1 MKKYIAFGLALIL
14 SCATYAQDK
23 IKVACVGNS
32 ITYGTGVAD
41 REVNAYPVKLQGM
54 LGDKY
59 EVGNFG
65 KPGAT
70 LLNKGHRPYTQQQEY
85 KDALAFAGDIVVIH
99 LGINDTDPR
108 NWPNYQDEF
117 ISDYRALMQ
126 SFREVNPKVR
136 FLLARMTPLSDRHY
150 RFESGTRDWHAEIQ
164 LAIECIAKAEGVQ
177 LIDFHEPLYPYPYLL
192 EDAVH
197 PNAEGAAILA
207 KTVYEGIT
215 GDFGG
220 LQVSD
225 MYSDNM
231 VLQRDR
237 NLIIHGKADAG
248 EKVTVKIAGRKKKAV
263 TGSNGKWMVMM
274 EPLKAGGPYTLSIS
288 TAQKELLYNNV
299 LVGEV
304 WLCSGQSNME
314 FKLNQSATGK
324 RDIPQAANDQ
334 IRLYD
339 MKARWR
345 TDAVEWDASVL
356 DSLNHLQYYKETSWT
371 VCSPETASQF
381 SAVAYYFGK
390 MLQDSL
396 QVPVGLICNAV
407 GGSPTEAW
415 IDRRTLEYEFPA
427 ILRDWTKNDFI
438 QDWVRGRAALNVK
451 KSTHKFQRHPYEPC
465 YLYESGILPLQKY
478 RVKGVIWYQGE
489 SNAHNKDAH
498 EKLFKLLVHS
508 WRENGL
514 DPEMPFY
521 FVQLSSLNR
530 PSWPWFRDSQR
541 RLMVEIFNTGMA
553 VCTDKGD
560 SLDVHPI
567 HKKEVGERLAYWA
580 LNKTY
585 GHHVTP
591 SGPLYKSVSFQKNV
605 ATISFDYAKGL
616 KTSDGEELRTFE
628 IAGEDQVFYPAKAVI
643 VGETVKVWSD
653 KVKEPKVVR
662 YGWQPFTRANLVNE
676 VGLPAST
683 FRTEFTR
690 YIKIT
695 DQI

>member
-1 MKKYIAFGLALIL
+1 MKKYLIL
-14 SCATYAQDK
+14 GLFLLITCCIYAQDK

-32 ITYGTGVAD
+32 ITYGTGVAE
-41 REVNAYPVKLQGM
+41 REKNAYPVKLQQM

-70 LLNKGHRPYTQQQEY
+70 LLNKGHRPYIQQQEY

-108 NWPNYQDEF
+108 NWPNYRDEF
-117 ISDYRALMQ
+117 IGDYRSLMQ

-164 LAIECIAKAEGVQ
+164 KAIECVAKAEGVQ
-177 LIDFHEPLYPYPYLL
+177 LIDFHEPLYSYPYML

-220 LQVSD
+220 LQMSD
-225 MYSDNM
+225 LFTDNM
-231 VLQRDR
+231 VLQHGQT
-237 NLIIHGKADAG
+237 LAIQGKADAG
-248 EKVTVKIAGRKKKAV
+248 QKITVSIAGQKKITVAA
-263 TGSNGKWMVMM
+263 SNGKWMVFLD
-274 EPLKAGGPYTLSIS
+274 PLKAGGPYTLTV
-288 TAQKELLYNNV
+288 TADKQKLMYHNV
-299 LVGEV
+299 LAGEV

-314 FKLNQSATGK
+314 FCLNWSATGK

-334 IRLYD
+334 IRLFD

-345 TDAVEWDASVL
+345 TDEVEWNASVL
-356 DSLNHLQYYKETSWT
+356 DSLNQLQYFTDTSWT
-371 VCSPETASQF
+371 ICSPETAGRF
-381 SAVAYYFGK
+381 SAIAYYFGK

-396 QVPVGLICNAV
+396 QVPVGLICNAI

-415 IDRRTLEYEFPA
+415 VDRRTLEYEFPA
-427 ILRDWTKNDFI
+427 ILRNWTKNDFI

-451 KSTHKFQRHPYEPC
+451 KSSYKFQRHPYEPC
-465 YLYESGILPLQKY
+465 YLYESGILPLQQY
-478 RVKGVIWYQGE
+478 PIKGVLWYQGE

-498 EKLFKLLVHS
+498 EKLFKLLVQS
-508 WRENGL
+508 WRKNWNNES
-514 DPEMPFY
+514 MPFY

-541 RLMVEIFNTGMA
+541 RLMNEIEHTGMA
-553 VCTDKGD
+553 VCTDRGD
-560 SLDVHPI
+560 SLDVHPTR
-567 HKKEVGERLAYWA
+567 KQEVGERLAFWA

-585 GHHVTP
+585 GYPVVA
-591 SGPLYKSVSFQKNV
+591 SGPLYKSVTFVKDRAYV
-605 ATISFDYAKGL
+605 SFDYAEGMKAAEP
-616 KTSDGEELRTFE
+616 KDELRTFE
-628 IAGEDQVFYPAKAVI
+628 IAGEDQVFYPAKAVVEGNRI
-643 VGETVKVWSD
+643 KVWSAE
-653 KVKEPKVVR
+653 VKEPKIVR
-662 YGWQPFTRANLVNE
+662 YGWQPFTRANLVNGA
-676 VGLPAST
+676 GLPAST
-683 FRTEFTR
+683 FRS
-690 YIKIT
+690 
-695 DQI
+695 DVQ

>member
-1 MKKYIAFGLALIL
+1 MKTYLTLGLALIL
-14 SCATYAQDK
+14 SCASYAQDK

-32 ITYGTGVAD
+32 ITYGSGVAD

-117 ISDYRALMQ
+117 IGDYRALMQ

-136 FLLARMTPLSDRHY
+136 FLLARMTPLSDRHR

-177 LIDFHEPLYPYPYLL
+177 LIDFHEPLYPYPYIL

-220 LQVSD
+220 LKMSE

-231 VLQRDR
+231 VLQYGQP
-237 NLIIHGKADAG
+237 LTIQGKANAG
-248 EKVTVKIAGRKKKAV
+248 EKVTVKIAGQKKKAV
-263 TGSNGKWMVMM
+263 AASNGKWSVIL
-274 EPLKAGGPYTLSIS
+274 EPLKAGGPYTMSIS
-288 TAQKELLYNNV
+288 TSKQELIYNKV
-299 LVGEV
+299 LAGEV

-314 FKLNQSATGK
+314 FYLKQSATGK
-324 RDIPQAANDQ
+324 HDIPQAANNQ

-345 TDAVEWDASVL
+345 TNPVEWESSVL
-356 DSLNHLQYYKETSWT
+356 DSLNHLQYFTESAWT
-371 VCSPETASQF
+371 ECTPETAGNF

-396 QVPVGLICNAV
+396 QVPVGLICNAI

-451 KSTHKFQRHPYEPC
+451 KSSHKFQRHPYEPC
-465 YLYESGILPLQKY
+465 YLYESGILSLQQY
-478 RVKGVIWYQGE
+478 PIKGVIWYQGE

-498 EKLFKLLVHS
+498 EKLFRLLVQS
-508 WRENGL
+508 WRKNWNN
-514 DPEMPFY
+514 DEMPFY

-541 RLMVEIFNTGMA
+541 RLMNTISNTGMA
-553 VCTDKGD
+553 VSTDKGD
-560 SLDVHPI
+560 SLDVHPTY
-567 HKKEVGERLAYWA
+567 KKEVGERLAYWA

-585 GHHVTP
+585 GHDVVP
-591 SGPLYKSVSFQKNV
+591 SGPLYKSVSFNKNIAYV
-605 ATISFDYAKGL
+605 SFDYAEGMKAAEEG
-616 KTSDGEELRTFE
+616 TELRTFE
-628 IAGEDQVFYPAKAVI
+628 VAGEDQIFYPAKAVI
-643 VGETVKVWSD
+643 EGNQVKVWSD
-653 KVKEPKVVR
+653 KVKLPKIVR
-662 YGWQPFTRANLVNE
+662 YGWQPFTRANLVNGA
-676 VGLPAST
+676 GLPAST
-683 FRTEFTR
+683 FRSDV
-690 YIKIT
+690 K
-695 DQI
+695 

>member
-32 ITYGTGVAD
+32 ITYGSGVAD

-237 NLIIHGKADAG
+237 NLVIHGKANTGD
-248 EKVTVKIAGRKKKAV
+248 KVTVKIAGRKKKTV
-263 TGSNGKWMVMM
+263 TGSNGKWMVMI

-288 TAQKELLYNNV
+288 TAQKELIYNNV
-299 LVGEV
+299 LAGEV

-451 KSTHKFQRHPYEPC
+451 KSNHKFQRHPYEPC
-465 YLYESGILPLQKY
+465 YLYESGILPLQQY
-478 RVKGVIWYQGE
+478 PIKGVLWYQGE

-514 DPEMPFY
+514 DLEMPFY

-541 RLMVEIFNTGMA
+541 RLMVETFNTGMA

-585 GHHVTP
+585 GHDVVP

-653 KVKEPKVVR
+653 KVKEPKIVR

-676 VGLPAST
+676 VELPAST

>member
-177 LIDFHEPLYPYPYLL
+177 LIDFHEPLYPYPYML

-220 LQVSD
+220 LQMSD

-231 VLQRDR
+231 VLQYGQP
-237 NLIIHGKADAG
+237 LTIQGKANAG
-248 EKVTVKIAGRKKKAV
+248 EKVTVKIAGQKKKAV
-263 TGSNGKWMVMM
+263 AASNGKWSVVL
-274 EPLKAGGPYTLSIS
+274 EPLKAGGPYTLSVS
-288 TAQKELLYNNV
+288 AGKQELIYNKV
-299 LVGEV
+299 LAGEV

-345 TDAVEWDASVL
+345 TDAVEWKSSVL
-356 DSLNHLQYYKETSWT
+356 DSLNHLEYFTDATWT
-371 VCSPETASQF
+371 ECTPETAGRF
-381 SAVAYYFGK
+381 SAIAYYFGK

-396 QVPVGLICNAV
+396 KVPVGLICNAI

-415 IDRRTLEYEFPA
+415 VDRRTLEYEFPA

-451 KSTHKFQRHPYEPC
+451 KSNHKFQRHPYEPC
-465 YLYESGILPLQKY
+465 YLYESGILPLQQY
-478 RVKGVIWYQGE
+478 PIKGVLWYQGE

-498 EKLFKLLVHS
+498 EKLFKLLVQS
-508 WRENGL
+508 WRKNWNNEQ
-514 DPEMPFY
+514 MPFY

-541 RLMVEIFNTGMA
+541 RLMQEIEHTGMA
-553 VCTDKGD
+553 VCTDRGD
-560 SLDVHPI
+560 SLDVHPTR
-567 HKKEVGERLAYWA
+567 KQEVGERLAYWA

-585 GHHVTP
+585 GHNVTP
-591 SGPLYKSVSFQKNV
+591 SGPLYKSVTFSKNIAYV
-605 ATISFDYAKGL
+605 SFDYAEGMKAA
-616 KTSDGEELRTFE
+616 EEGADLLTFE
-628 IAGEDQVFYPAKAVI
+628 LAGEDQVFYPAKAV
-643 VGETVKVWSD
+643 VEGNQVKVWSD
-653 KVKEPKVVR
+653 KVKNPKIVR
-662 YGWQPFTRANLVNE
+662 YGWQPFTRANLVNGA
-676 VGLPAST
+676 GLPAST
-683 FRTEFTR
+683 FRSDA
-690 YIKIT
+690 K
-695 DQI
+695 

>member
-1 MKKYIAFGLALIL
+1 MKKYLIIGLSLFL
-14 SCATYAQDK
+14 SCAAYAQEK

-32 ITYGTGVAD
+32 IAYGTGVAE
-41 REVNAYPVKLQGM
+41 REKNAYPVKLQQM

-108 NWPNYQDEF
+108 NWPNYRDEF
-117 ISDYRALMQ
+117 IGDYRALMQ

-136 FLLARMTPLSDRHY
+136 FLLARMTPLSDRHF

-177 LIDFHEPLYPYPYLL
+177 LIDFHEPLYPYPYML

-207 KTVYEGIT
+207 KNVYEGIT

-220 LQVSD
+220 LQMSD
-225 MYSDNM
+225 LYTDNM
-231 VLQRDR
+231 VLQHGEV
-237 NLIIHGKADAG
+237 LMVQGKADAG
-248 EKVTVKIAGRKKKAV
+248 QKITVSIAGQKKKTVAD
-263 TGSNGKWMVMM
+263 SNGKWMVHLD
-274 EPLKAGGPYTLSIS
+274 PLKAGGPYTLTIS
-288 TAQKELLYNNV
+288 ADKQKLIYNNV
-299 LVGEV
+299 LAGEV

-314 FKLNQSATGK
+314 FYLSWSATGK
-324 RDIPQAANDQ
+324 RDIPQSSNDQ

-345 TDAVEWDASVL
+345 TNAVEWEASVL
-356 DSLNHLQYYKETSWT
+356 DSLNHLQYFTDASWT
-371 VCSPETASQF
+371 VCSPETAGQF
-381 SAVAYYFGK
+381 SAIAYYFGR

-396 QVPVGLICNAV
+396 QVPIGLICNAI

-415 IDRRTLEYEFPA
+415 VDRRTLEYEFPA
-427 ILRDWTKNDFI
+427 ILRNWTKNDFI

-451 KSTHKFQRHPYEPC
+451 KSSYKFQRHPYEPC
-465 YLYESGILPLQKY
+465 YLYESGILPLQQY
-478 RVKGVIWYQGE
+478 PIKGVLWYQGE

-498 EKLFKLLVHS
+498 EKLFKLLVQS
-508 WRENGL
+508 WRKNWNQS
-514 DPEMPFY
+514 DMPFY
-521 FVQLSSLNR
+521 YVQLSSLNR

-541 RLMVEIFNTGMA
+541 RLMDEIANSGMV
-553 VCTDKGD
+553 VCTDRGD
-560 SLDVHPI
+560 SLDVHPTR
-567 HKKEVGERLAYWA
+567 KQEVGERLAYWA

-585 GHHVTP
+585 GHQVVP
-591 SGPLYKSVSFQKNV
+591 SGPLYKSVSFNGNV
-605 ATISFDYAKGL
+605 AYVSFDYAEGL
-616 KTSDGEELRTFE
+616 KASEGSELLTFE
-628 IAGEDQVFYPAKAVI
+628 IAGEDQVFYPAKAI
-643 VGETVKVWSD
+643 VEGKQIKVWSNE
-653 KVKEPKVVR
+653 VKEPKVVR
-662 YGWQPFTRANLVNE
+662 YGWQPFTRANLVNGA
-676 VGLPAST
+676 GLPAST
-683 FRTEFTR
+683 FRS
-690 YIKIT
+690 
-695 DQI
+695 DL

>member
-1 MKKYIAFGLALIL
+1 MKKILLIAL
-14 SCATYAQDK
+14 SFMLVCTCWAQDK

-32 ITYGTGVAD
+32 ITYGSGVAE
-41 REVNAYPVKLQGM
+41 REKNAYPVRLQQM
-54 LGDKY
+54 LGDAY

-108 NWPNYQDEF
+108 NWPNYRDEF
-117 ISDYRALMQ
+117 IGDYRSLMQ

-136 FLLARMTPLSDRHY
+136 FLLARMTPLSDRHW
-150 RFESGTRDWHAEIQ
+150 RFESGTRDWHDEIQ
-164 LAIECIAKAEGVQ
+164 SAIECVAKAEGVQ

-215 GDFGG
+215 GNFGG
-220 LQVSD
+220 LQMSAL
-225 MYSDNM
+225 YSDNM
-231 VLQRDR
+231 VLQHGRS
-237 NLIIHGKADAG
+237 LTIQGKADAG
-248 EKVTVKIAGRKKKAV
+248 EKVTVTIAGQKKKTVAA
-263 TGSNGKWMVMM
+263 SDGKWQVEL
-274 EPLKAGGPYTLSIS
+274 EPLKVGGPYTLTIS
-288 TAQKELLYNNV
+288 AGKQKLIYNKV
-299 LVGEV
+299 LAGEV

-314 FKLNQSATGK
+314 FALNAAATGK
-324 RDIPQAANDQ
+324 RDIPQAANSQ
-334 IRLYD
+334 IRLFD

-345 TDAVEWDASVL
+345 TNPVEWEESVL
-356 DSLNHLQYYKETSWT
+356 DSLNHLQYYAETEWAECT
-371 VCSPETASQF
+371 PETAGRF

-396 QVPVGLICNAV
+396 QVPVGLICNAI

-415 IDRRTLEYEFPA
+415 VDRRTLEYEFPA
-427 ILRDWTKNDFI
+427 ILRNWTKNDFI

-451 KSTHKFQRHPYEPC
+451 KSTKQFQRHPYEPC
-465 YLYESGILPLQKY
+465 YLYESGILPLQQY
-478 RVKGVIWYQGE
+478 PIKGVIWYQGE

-498 EKLFKLLVHS
+498 EKLFKLLVQS
-508 WRENGL
+508 WRENWKNE
-514 DPEMPFY
+514 EMPFY
-521 FVQLSSLNR
+521 YVQLSSLNR

-541 RLMVEIFNTGMA
+541 RLMEEIPHTGMA
-553 VCTDKGD
+553 VSTDKGD

-567 HKKEVGERLAYWA
+567 QKQEVGERLAMWA

-585 GHHVTP
+585 LKERIVP
-591 SGPLYKSVSFQKNV
+591 SGPLYRSVEFQKNV
-605 ATISFDYAKGL
+605 AYVSFDYAEGMKASEGM
-616 KTSDGEELRTFE
+616 ELRTFE
-628 IAGEDQVFYPAKAVI
+628 IAGDDQMFYPAQAI
-643 VGETVKVWSD
+643 VEGNRVKVWSD

-662 YGWQPFTRANLVNE
+662 YGWQPFTRANLVNGA
-676 VGLPAST
+676 GLPAST
-683 FRTEFTR
+683 FRSAA
-690 YIKIT
+690 Y
-695 DQI
+695 